1 MIKYSFENKVFY
13 FMNVSILLQAH
24 QRRSSTEQTSI
35 ATNSSSTNITHENNS
50 KNIAN

>member
-1 MIKYSFENKVFY
+1 MIKYSFRNKVFY

-35 ATNSSSTNITHENNS
+35 ATNSSTNITHENNS